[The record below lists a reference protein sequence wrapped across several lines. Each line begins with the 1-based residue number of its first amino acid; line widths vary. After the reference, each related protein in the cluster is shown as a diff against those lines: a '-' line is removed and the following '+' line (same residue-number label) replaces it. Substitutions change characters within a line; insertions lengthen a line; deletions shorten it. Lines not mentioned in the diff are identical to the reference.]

1 MKKCKICLSIA
12 GMDEAFAKMYGTL
25 RTYADVQIADLEH
38 FSLEGTDVFI
48 GKKLPAEKLAETGV
62 WLMNEG
68 VPVLQLSAERG
79 DLETAFIDML

>member
-1 MKKCKICLSIA
+1 MRENVIDI
-12 GMDEAFAKMYGTL
+12 FA
-25 RTYADVQIADLEH
+25 
-38 FSLEGTDVFI
+38 
-48 GKKLPAEKLAETGV
+48 PAEKLAETGV